1 MTIAYGAACIR
12 VMFYPLGNSKGF
24 MKKINIL
31 LIVFLLLFMQLYG
44 FDIQAHRG
52 GRDLYPEN
60 TMAAFRNA
68 IELGVTTLELDLA
81 MTKDGVIV
89 ISHDPYLSYKLIKN
103 NRDSFISKYRDLL
116 KISLLANFRNIV

>member
-1 MTIAYGAACIR
+1 
-12 VMFYPLGNSKGF
+12 